1 MTLRNGLGALGL
13 AMALA
18 ACGPGG
24 QGNSAATADANQQDL
39 TPEGPSLTA
48 KLFGGGK
55 PVPLSIQ
62 NAHPTGVVLQLT
74 SVQAKA
80 SETVIGITVINSDN
94 DEQSLNRWANQ
105 KDSYLLAASGER
117 LYLSPP
123 QANPELKVGAGQR
136 MEGELVFIG
145 RLPESGGATLIL
157 NDGSDTSSEYT
168 TRPGFRIPIQ
178 LPETAFSDDGS
189 KKKSAA

>member
-1 MTLRNGLGALGL
+1 MTRWIGPA
-13 AMALA
+13 ALA
-18 ACGPGG
+18 AALGVSACGGG
-24 QGNSAATADANQQDL
+24 GAGNTTATADANQQDL

-48 KLFGGGK
+48 RLFGGGK

-105 KDSYLLAASGER
+105 KDSYLLAANGER

-123 QANPELKVGAGQR
+123 QANPELKVGPGQR

-145 RLPESGGATLIL
+145 RLPETGGATLIL
-157 NDGSDTSSEYT
+157 NEGRDTSSEYT

>member
-1 MTLRNGLGALGL
+1 MANRFGLVAFTAALMLAGCNGA
-13 AMALA
+13 
-18 ACGPGG
+18 G
-24 QGNSAATADANQQDL
+24 QENTSATADANQQDL

-48 KLFGGGK
+48 RLFGGGK

-74 SVQAKA
+74 SVQAKD

-123 QANPELKVGAGQR
+123 QANPELKVGPGQR

-178 LPETAFSDDGS
+178 MPATAFSDDGS
-189 KKKSAA
+189 KKNLAA